1 MDTKQ
6 VAAALNTEPK
16 LLRRFLRADS
26 NYANAGAGG
35 RYAFTDD
42 DVADMRER
50 FSAWVG
56 NKTTKPKSRPRSTSR
71 SDDKLPTS
79 ILGRK
84 LYASERTRVEAIA
97 RARVDRLEA
106 ALLEKG
112 LHISQMKGLASR

>member
-35 RYAFTDD
+35 RYVFTDD

-50 FSAWVG
+50 FQAWVG
-56 NKTTKPKSRPRSTSR
+56 NKTAKPKAKRVVASSP
-71 SDDKLPTS
+71 DKLPVS
-79 ILGRK
+79 MLGRK
-84 LYASERTRVEAIA
+84 LYASERTRVQAIA

-112 LHISQMKGLASR
+112 LHISQMKGLAAR